1 MNADIALL
9 LAEDGITSGA
19 IYALMAISF
28 VLLFNVTRVLFV
40 PFGDLVAFAGLT
52 LGMIQAKRLPGTVWL
67 IITLSMVAFAMEAFR
82 LVTGRKMADFPRALL
97 LYIVLPLLPVA
108 AAWLTSGAKL
118 NGAFEILL
126 TIALIVPLG
135 PLIYRIA
142 FQPIASASVLVLLM
156 VSMGLHFAI
165 SGLALLY
172 FGPEGLRTQ
181 PFVRGAVTVGTLNV
195 SYQLLMILAVTA
207 LLSGALLLFFRNTI
221 TGKALRA
228 TAMHREGARIV
239 GIRPARAGTLAFSL
253 AATIAAIVG
262 VLISPM
268 TTMYYDTGLIVGLK
282 GFVGS
287 VVGGF
292 LSYPLAVVGALLIGL
307 IESFSSF
314 Y

>member
-1 MNADIALL
+1 
-9 LAEDGITSGA
+9 
-19 IYALMAISF
+19 
-28 VLLFNVTRVLFV
+28 
-40 PFGDLVAFAGLT
+40 VAFTMEAWQL
-52 LGMIQAKRLPGTVWL
+52 IAKRKAANL
-67 IITLSMVAFAMEAFR
+67 
-82 LVTGRKMADFPRALL
+82 PRALL
-97 LYIVLPLLPVA
+97 FWLVLPLVPVA
-108 AAWLTSGAKL
+108 AACLTRDVKLPGAL
-118 NGAFEILL
+118 EVLL

-156 VSMGLHFAI
+156 VSMGLHFAV

-181 PFVRGAVTVGTLNV
+181 PFVRGALALGPLNV
-195 SYQLLMILAVTA
+195 TYQLIIILAVTA
-207 LLSGALLLFFRNTI
+207 LLSTALLLFFRNSI

-239 GIRPARAGTLAFSL
+239 GIRPARAGTLAFAL
-253 AATIAAIVG
+253 AAAIGAIIG

-287 VVGGF
+287 VLGGF
-292 LSYPLAVVGALLIGL
+292 LSYPLAVVGALLIGQ

-314 Y
+314 YWSSLKEAIVFTSVIPIVLWRWLYTGGLAAEEPEDEE